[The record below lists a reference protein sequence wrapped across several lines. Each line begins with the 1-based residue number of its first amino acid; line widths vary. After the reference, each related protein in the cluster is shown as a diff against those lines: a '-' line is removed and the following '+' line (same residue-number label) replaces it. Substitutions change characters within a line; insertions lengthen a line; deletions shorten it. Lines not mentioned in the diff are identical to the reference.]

1 LQQYGFLPRLCMVK
15 GAPARAVIILP
26 FGGFRLC
33 KLFRSLPAQKLHI
46 CMQLHLHH
54 ARRVQQKQI
63 RMPQIEDMALQ
74 IAFGM
79 RPEQLGRIA
88 GKAVVPFDTIRL
100 RMYQKQAFQHGGRRV
115 ESAVGFIEDILP
127 AAALCIKLRAFLHV
141 RAARVG
147 RLTGKARIAHGRRGG
162 GAAGIQHIQ
171 KIKELFIWNP
181 VVPADRLIK
190 HTAKEFGKR
199 RPCVRLLK
207 IQAPFGR
214 IPARPRGNLG
224 EQILFGPAV
233 EHWKL
238 FHASTPS
245 SKWNG

>member
-1 LQQYGFLPRLCMVK
+1 MVK

-26 FGGFRLC
+26 FGGLRLC
-33 KLFRSLPAQKLHI
+33 KLRRSLPAQKLHI
-46 CMQLHLHH
+46 CMQLHFHH

-63 RMPQIEDMALQ
+63 RMSQIKDMVLQ
-74 IAFGM
+74 TAFGM

-88 GKAVVPFDTIRL
+88 GKGVVPFDTIRL
-100 RMYQKQAFQHGGRRV
+100 RMYQKQAVQHGGRRV
-115 ESAVGFIEDILP
+115 ESAGGLIEDILP
-127 AAALCIKLRAFLHV
+127 SALCIKLRAFLHV

-147 RLTGKARIAHGRRGG
+147 RLTGKACIAHSRRGR

-224 EQILFGPAV
+224 KQILFGPAV